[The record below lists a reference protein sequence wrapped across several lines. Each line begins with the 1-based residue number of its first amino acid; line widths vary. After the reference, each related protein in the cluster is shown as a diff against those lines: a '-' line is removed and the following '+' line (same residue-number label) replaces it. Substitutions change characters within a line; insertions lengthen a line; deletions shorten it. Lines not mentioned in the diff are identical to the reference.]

1 MQFRE
6 MYIDMRMDKLCGAES
21 LIIYW
26 CKCNGSTFYS
36 IILRPWVEVQ
46 PRIEFEPASPSL
58 KAKRDDHDTTSAGL

>member
-26 CKCNGSTFYS
+26 CKCNGNTFSS
-36 IILRPWVEVQ
+36 IILRLWVKVR
-46 PRIEFEPASPSL
+46 PRMELASPSL